1 MKIIWVF
8 LVVLP
13 VLWSC
18 KSSESLLNEGDANTS
33 DSTDIYVAKH
43 GWHTAIIIEKST
55 LDTLFPEL
63 TRFFPKAYYLDISW
77 GDKKYFMAPKGTV
90 PLALR
95 ALLFPTNSVVRVM
108 GYPERL
114 KSYFSQDNI
123 QSVRLSIHEVR
134 QMTAFIKNTFKKDEE
149 DKLIPVDKGSTFFMG
164 DQKYWG
170 IRTCNVWTARAVK
183 RGGVL
188 ITPVFSFS
196 ADYVMKRI
204 ER

>member
-1 MKIIWVF
+1 MKKVWVL

-18 KSSESLLNEGDANTS
+18 KSSEPLLNEGDANTS

-55 LDTLFPEL
+55 FDTLFPEL

-95 ALLFPTNSVVRVM
+95 AVLFPTNSVVRVM

-114 KSYFSQDNI
+114 KSYFSQNNI

-134 QMTAFIKNTFKKDEE
+134 QMTAFIKNTFKRDED
-149 DKLIPVDKGSTFFMG
+149 DKLIPVDKGDTFFMG

-183 RGGVL
+183 RAGVS
-188 ITPVFSFS
+188 ITPVFSLS

>member
-1 MKIIWVF
+1 MKKVWVF

-18 KSSESLLNEGDANTS
+18 KSTESLLNEGDANTS

-55 LDTLFPEL
+55 LDNLFPEL
-63 TRFFPKAYYLDISW
+63 ARFFPKAYYLDISW

-95 ALLFPTNSVVRVM
+95 AVLFPTNSVVRVM

-114 KSYFSQDNI
+114 KSYFMQDNI

-134 QMTAFIKNTFKKDEE
+134 QMTAFIENTFKRNKE
-149 DKLIPVDKGSTFFMG
+149 DKLISVDKRNIFFMG

-183 RGGVL
+183 RAG
-188 ITPVFSFS
+188 ISIMPVFSLS